1 MKKKFLMV
9 GIGTTL
15 LSGIANADYI
25 YDAALL
31 LKEQKIEVADLEEK
45 FTASEIKAV
54 KAKVQEMQEKSN
66 NKKNTINALTR
77 KRAMELKKAG
87 TKISTEDQERDRDR
101 TKDLEKETQIKE
113 KKEAKDKML
122 VGDLEKSVNRR
133 FENLENRVS
142 NLEKKAKTTNLN
154 TKNSS
159 SKAVSK
165 KTTESKKNL
174 KVSKSEA
181 VDLVLRGKLGDGE
194 QRKEALRKSGF
205 TEAEIKEI
213 QKEVNR
219 IIETDHIKVNLD

>member
-31 LKEQKIEVADLEEK
+31 LKEQKIEVADLKEK
-45 FTASEIKAV
+45 FTESEIKAV
-54 KAKVQEMQEKSN
+54 ELKVKELQAKSN

-77 KRAMELKKAG
+77 KRAMELKQAG
-87 TKISTEDQERDRDR
+87 TKKSTEDQERDRDR

-113 KKEAKDKML
+113 RHEEKDL
-122 VGDLEKSVNRR
+122 ILIGDLEK
-133 FENLENRVS
+133 NLNKKIS
-142 NLEKKAKTTNLN
+142 NLEKRVSKLEKNET

-159 SKAVSK
+159 NKPKVA
-165 KTTESKKNL
+165 TESKKSS

-194 QRKEALRKSGF
+194 QRREVLRKSGF

-219 IIETDHIKVNLD
+219 LIETDHIKVNLD

>member
-31 LKEQKIEVADLEEK
+31 LKEQKIEVADLKEK
-45 FTASEIKAV
+45 FTESEIKAV
-54 KAKVQEMQEKSN
+54 ELKVKELQAKSN

-77 KRAMELKKAG
+77 KRAMELKQAG
-87 TKISTEDQERDRDR
+87 TKKSTEDQERDRDR

-113 KKEAKDKML
+113 RHEEKDL
-122 VGDLEKSVNRR
+122 ILIGDLEK
-133 FENLENRVS
+133 NLNKKIS
-142 NLEKKAKTTNLN
+142 NLEKRVSKLEKNET

-159 SKAVSK
+159 NKPKVA
-165 KTTESKKNL
+165 TESKKSS

-194 QRKEALRKSGF
+194 QRREALRKSGF

-219 IIETDHIKVNLD
+219 LIETDHIKVNLD

>member
-31 LKEQKIEVADLEEK
+31 LKEQKIEVADLKEK
-45 FTASEIKAV
+45 FTESEIKAV
-54 KAKVQEMQEKSN
+54 ELKVKELQAKSN

-77 KRAMELKKAG
+77 KRAMELKQAG
-87 TKISTEDQERDRDR
+87 TKKSTEDQERDRDR

-113 KKEAKDKML
+113 RHEKKDL
-122 VGDLEKSVNRR
+122 ILIGDLEK
-133 FENLENRVS
+133 NLNKRISKLETRVS
-142 NLEKKAKTTNLN
+142 NLEKKGKATSNAVKEGTKKTAEN
-154 TKNSS
+154 K
-159 SKAVSK
+159 KEQKVSK
-165 KTTESKKNL
+165 K
-174 KVSKSEA
+174 EA
-181 VDLVLRGKLGDGE
+181 ADLIIRGKLGDGE
-194 QRKEALRKSGF
+194 DRKQKLKELGF
-205 TEAEIKEI
+205 SDKEILAI